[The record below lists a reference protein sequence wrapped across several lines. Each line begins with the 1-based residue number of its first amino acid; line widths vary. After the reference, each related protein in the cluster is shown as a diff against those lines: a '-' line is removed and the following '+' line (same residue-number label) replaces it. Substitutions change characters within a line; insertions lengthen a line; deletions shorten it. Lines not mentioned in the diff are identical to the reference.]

1 MNEDL
6 DEDDGWPRELRF
18 LLERHP
24 RSMWPLA
31 TSPTVSFWLEVHDR
45 LRHACDGLERASDDY
60 RAGRLTAAQLAVV
73 AAPRLRG
80 LLAAV
85 FGHHQIE
92 DQQYFPAFRRQEARL
107 AAGFDRLEHEHAE
120 LSLQV
125 NAAGKALGELRVAA
139 ERSADSQNASTQKV
153 AAERYVAE
161 THDLCERLRQH
172 LRAEE
177 DLVVPLLLE
186 YVEH

>member
-1 MNEDL
+1 
-6 DEDDGWPRELRF
+6 
-18 LLERHP
+18 HP
-24 RSMWPLA
+24 RSTWPLA
-31 TSPTVSFWLEVHDR
+31 TSPMVSFWLEVHDR
-45 LRHACDGLERASDDY
+45 LRRACDGLELASHDY
-60 RAGRLTAAQLAVV
+60 RAGRSTAAQLAVI
-73 AAPRLRG
+73 AGPRLRG

-120 LSLQV
+120 LSREV
-125 NAAGKALGELRVAA
+125 NAAGKALAELRAAA
-139 ERSADSQNASTQKV
+139 ERSAESQNPATEKL
-153 AAERYVAE
+153 AAERYIAL

-177 DLVVPLLLE
+177 ELVVPLLLE